1 MIASI
6 YVVSLHCWV
15 FKANASSDDELTQ
28 KKIFLKTFHLESSV
42 TKFMNRSLGAV
53 AEMCLNLGIEI
64 INILLLLK
72 LLLLP
77 LDQA

>member
-15 FKANASSDDELTQ
+15 FVANASSDDELTQ
-28 KKIFLKTFHLESSV
+28 KKIILKTFLLESSA
-42 TKFMNRSLGAV
+42 TTFMNRSLGAV

-72 LLLLP
+72 LLLP